1 MKQVA
6 VLFTL
11 LTNLLLFPSCYSQD
25 GLAEPLNSSNYE
37 YLIFGQ
43 YSNDQNSRYKQ
54 LYRLEND
61 SVYLHFKGGQYY
73 NWSQK
78 KWVDGNN
85 LINLP
90 LTDSTHLSA
99 IPLIKRVPN
108 LIFQLNDSIV
118 GNGDINSKGL
128 FIEIGNDNG
137 KRIWRINRFDH
148 SLTGTTKS
156 IVDLLDE
163 AFNIFD
169 PE

>member
-1 MKQVA
+1 M
-6 VLFTL
+6 
-11 LTNLLLFPSCYSQD
+11 
-25 GLAEPLNSSNYE
+25 
-37 YLIFGQ
+37 
-43 YSNDQNSRYKQ
+43 
-54 LYRLEND
+54 
-61 SVYLHFKGGQYY
+61 
-73 NWSQK
+73 
-78 KWVDGNN
+78 
-85 LINLP
+85 
-90 LTDSTHLSA
+90 SA